1 MDNDGSIT
9 MRLLCAV
16 GQRDGA
22 QVVHDALSLVGD
34 VDFLALV
41 HVIDDRPRHGVEA
54 QRGLLRRISPD
65 RQREIGLA
73 EEAAGR
79 VTLSEADS
87 AARST
92 GKQIAAIETRLERG
106 KPEQHIVALAR
117 QLQVDLVA
125 IRTREYPDGF
135 PRIGPPSVGHTAR
148 FVVDHA
154 PCPVLLL
161 RLVVNG
167 HAETGEPRIY

>member
-1 MDNDGSIT
+1 
-9 MRLLCAV
+9 MRLLYAV

-22 QVVHDALSLVGD
+22 QMVHDALAFVGD
-34 VDFLALV
+34 VDYLALV

-54 QRGLLRRISPD
+54 QRGLLRRISSD
-65 RQREIGLA
+65 RQREIELA

-79 VTLSEADS
+79 VTLSEAES
-87 AARST
+87 AVSST
-92 GKQIAAIETRLERG
+92 GKQTAAIETRLERG

-125 IRTREYPDGF
+125 LRTREYPDGF

-154 PCPVLLL
+154 PCPVLLP
-161 RLVVNG
+161 RLTVNSQ
-167 HAETGEPRIY
+167 AETGESRIY